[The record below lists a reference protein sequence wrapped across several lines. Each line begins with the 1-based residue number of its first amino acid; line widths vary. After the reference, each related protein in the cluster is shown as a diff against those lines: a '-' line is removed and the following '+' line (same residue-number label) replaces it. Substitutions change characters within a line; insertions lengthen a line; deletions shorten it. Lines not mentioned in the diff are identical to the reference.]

1 VALFACYSVLL
12 SRRNALPFP
21 WWFPTILLSVPEDSN
36 PRLMDSILDA
46 IGNTPLVAL
55 DRMRAAAGVE
65 PRVFAK
71 LEYFSPGGSIKDRAA
86 LKILEDAEKSGRLR
100 PGQMVVELT
109 SGNMGIGL
117 AVACAIKRY
126 PFTAVMSAGNSRER
140 WRIMKALGARVVLVP
155 QAKGGVP
162 GQVTGDDLKLAEK
175 RAEALTRKLHAFRVD
190 QFNNPSNPAAH
201 REGTGEEIWR
211 QTKGAVNNFV
221 AIAGTSGTFIGTSAS
236 LKAHDPDVKC
246 YVVEPAR
253 ARVLAGKR
261 VESQKHKL
269 QGAGYALF
277 PKVWDA
283 ALCDGYLG
291 VTDSEAV
298 RAARL
303 LARKEGIL
311 GGFSGGANVA
321 ASFKLARR
329 LGRDDVIV
337 TVVPDTGLKYLSTDL
352 FP

>member
-1 VALFACYSVLL
+1 
-12 SRRNALPFP
+12 
-21 WWFPTILLSVPEDSN
+21 
-36 PRLMDSILDA
+36 MDSILGA

-65 PRVFAK
+65 ARIFAK

-86 LKILEDAEKSGRLR
+86 LKILQDAERTGRLQ

-117 AVACAIKRY
+117 AVACAIMHH

-155 QAKGGVP
+155 QAKGGQP
-162 GQVTGDDLKLAEK
+162 GQVTGDDLQVAERRAASLAKKE
-175 RAEALTRKLHAFRVD
+175 RAFRVD
-190 QFNNPSNPAAH
+190 QFNNPANPAAH
-201 REGTGEEIWR
+201 REGTGEEIWK
-211 QTKGAVNNFV
+211 QTSGAVDHFV
-221 AIAGTSGTFIGTSAS
+221 AIAGTSGTFVGIAEA
-236 LKAHDPDVKC
+236 LKSHNKEVRC
-246 YVVEPAR
+246 YVVEPQR

-277 PKVWDA
+277 PKIWNS

-291 VTDSEAV
+291 VSDAEAV
-298 RAARL
+298 RTARL

-321 ASFKLARR
+321 AAFKLARR
-329 LGRDDVIV
+329 LGPDSVVV
-337 TVVPDTGLKYLSTDL
+337 TVIPDTALKYLSTDL

>member
-1 VALFACYSVLL
+1 
-12 SRRNALPFP
+12 
-21 WWFPTILLSVPEDSN
+21 
-36 PRLMDSILDA
+36 MDSILGA

-55 DRMRAAAGVE
+55 DRMRDAAGVE
-65 PRVFAK
+65 ARVFAK

-86 LKILEDAEKSGRLR
+86 LKILEDAERTGRLR

-117 AVACAIKRY
+117 AVACAIMHH

-155 QAKGGVP
+155 QAKGGQP
-162 GQVTGDDLKLAEK
+162 GQVTGDDLQVAERRAAALAKKE
-175 RAEALTRKLHAFRVD
+175 RAFRVD
-190 QFNNPSNPAAH
+190 QFNNPANPAAH
-201 REGTGEEIWR
+201 REGTGEEIWE
-211 QTKGAVNNFV
+211 QTSGTVDHFV
-221 AIAGTSGTFIGTSAS
+221 AIAGTSGTFVGIAEA
-236 LKAHDPDVKC
+236 LKSHDKSVKC
-246 YVVEPAR
+246 YVVEPQR

-269 QGAGYALF
+269 QGAGYALI
-277 PKVWDA
+277 PKIWNS

-291 VTDSEAV
+291 VSDAEAV

-321 ASFKLARR
+321 AAFKLARR
-329 LGRDDVIV
+329 LGPGNVVV
-337 TVVPDTGLKYLSTDL
+337 TVIPDTGLKYLSTDL

>member
-1 VALFACYSVLL
+1 
-12 SRRNALPFP
+12 
-21 WWFPTILLSVPEDSN
+21 
-36 PRLMDSILDA
+36 MDSILGA

-86 LKILEDAEKSGRLR
+86 LRILEDAEKTGRLR

-117 AVACAIKRY
+117 AVVCAIKHH
-126 PFTAVMSAGNSRER
+126 PFTAVMSVGNSRER

-155 QAKGGVP
+155 QARGGQA

-175 RAEALTRKLHAFRVD
+175 RAQTLTKKQHAFRVD
-190 QFNNPSNPAAH
+190 QFNNPANPAAH
-201 REGTGEEIWR
+201 REGTGEEIWE
-211 QTKGAVNNFV
+211 QTSGEVDNFV
-221 AIAGTSGTFIGTSAS
+221 AIVGTSGTFVGISAA
-236 LKAHDPDVKC
+236 LKSHDPEVRC
-246 YVVEPAR
+246 YAVEPQG

-277 PKVWDA
+277 PKIWDA
-283 ALCDGYLG
+283 SLCDGYLG
-291 VTDSEAV
+291 VTDAEAV
-298 RAARL
+298 RTARL

-311 GGFSGGANVA
+311 SGFSGGANVA
-321 ASFKLARR
+321 AAFRLAKKL
-329 LGRDDVIV
+329 GPKNVVV

>member
-1 VALFACYSVLL
+1 MDSVLG
-12 SRRNALPFP
+12 
-21 WWFPTILLSVPEDSN
+21 
-36 PRLMDSILDA
+36 A

-55 DRMRAAAGVE
+55 DRMREAARVK

-86 LKILEDAEKSGRLR
+86 LKILEDAERSGRLR
-100 PGQMVVELT
+100 PGQTVVELT

-117 AVACAIKRY
+117 AVACAIKRH
-126 PFTAVMSAGNSRER
+126 PFTAVMSAGNSQER
-140 WRIMKALGARVVLVP
+140 WRVMKALGARVVLVP
-155 QAKGGVP
+155 QGKGGVS
-162 GQVTGDDLKLAEK
+162 GQVTGDDLKLVEK
-175 RAEALTRKLHAFRVD
+175 RAEALTKKLHAFRVD

-211 QTKGAVNNFV
+211 QTDGKVDIFV

-236 LKAHDPDVKC
+236 LKAHHPDIKC

-253 ARVLAGKR
+253 ARALAGKQ
-261 VESQKHKL
+261 VESQKHRL

-277 PKVWDA
+277 PGVWDA
-283 ALCDGYLG
+283 SLCDGYIG
-291 VTDSEAV
+291 VSDSEAV
-298 RAARL
+298 TTARL

-311 GGFSGGANVA
+311 GGFTGGANVA
-321 ASFKLARR
+321 ACFKLAKK
-329 LGRDDVIV
+329 LGRDTVVV
-337 TVVPDTGLKYLSTDL
+337 TVIPDTGLKYLSTDL

>member
-1 VALFACYSVLL
+1 
-12 SRRNALPFP
+12 
-21 WWFPTILLSVPEDSN
+21 
-36 PRLMDSILDA
+36 MDSILGA

-65 PRVFAK
+65 ARVFAK

-86 LKILEDAEKSGRLR
+86 LKILEDAERTGQLR

-117 AVACAIKRY
+117 AVACAVKHY
-126 PFTAVMSAGNSRER
+126 PFTAVMSAGNSQER

-155 QAKGGVP
+155 QAKGGQP
-162 GQVTGDDLKLAEK
+162 GQVTGDDLQLAER
-175 RAEALTRKLHAFRVD
+175 RAAALAKKEHAFRVD
-190 QFNNPSNPAAH
+190 QFNNPANPAAH
-201 REGTGEEIWR
+201 REGTGEEIWME
-211 QTKGAVNNFV
+211 TSGAVDHFV
-221 AIAGTSGTFIGTSAS
+221 AIAGTSGTFVGIAAA
-236 LKAHDPDVKC
+236 LKSHDKAVRC
-246 YVVEPAR
+246 YVVEPQR
-253 ARVLAGKR
+253 ARVLAGRR
-261 VESQKHKL
+261 VLSQRHKL
-269 QGAGYALF
+269 QGAGYALV
-277 PKVWDA
+277 PKIWDS

-291 VTDSEAV
+291 VTDAEAV

-321 ASFKLARR
+321 AAFRLARG
-329 LGRDDVIV
+329 LAPGNVVV
-337 TVVPDTGLKYLSTDL
+337 TVIPDTGLKYLSTDL